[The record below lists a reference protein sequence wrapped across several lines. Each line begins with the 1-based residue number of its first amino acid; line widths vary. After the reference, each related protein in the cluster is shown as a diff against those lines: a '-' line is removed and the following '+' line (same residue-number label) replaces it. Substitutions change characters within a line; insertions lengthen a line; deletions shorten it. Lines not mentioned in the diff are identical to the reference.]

1 MSETLFPIVESE
13 AKIEPAPVKGEPR
26 LLVPNRAQIELRPVD
41 LESLVPM
48 DHPVRAVWEFVESLD
63 LSPLYGKVQA
73 VEGGAGRPAIDP
85 RIYLALWLYATIEGV
100 GSARALERLT
110 RQHDAYR
117 WILGGVSVNHHSLSD
132 FRVQHAEYL
141 DGVLTHSVAVLM
153 AQDLVQLNRVTQ
165 GIRTPVYAK
174 AEFFNPGGSVK
185 DRIGLA
191 MIEAAEREGRLK
203 PGGLVVEATSG
214 NTGVGLALAAA
225 VKGYRCIF
233 TMPDKM
239 SQEKAR
245 LLRALGAEVI
255 ITPTAVPP
263 DHPDNYIM
271 KGRAIAAA
279 HPNAIFADQHYNPV
293 NPDVHYRT
301 TGPEIWEQTAGR
313 ITHFVCAPGT
323 GGTVSGAG
331 RFLKEQRPTIRVIG
345 GDPVGSIYSDYARTR
360 RKSEGS
366 PYKVE
371 GIGGDKIPTS
381 LHWDVIDEW
390 ITVSDKDAMLLVR
403 RLAKEEGLFAG
414 GSTGVNVV
422 AALEVARRVNDPE
435 ALVVTVLADTGERYL
450 SKVFNDEWLRE
461 NQILDAER
469 VSVAQLLEARN
480 SGAPPLISV
489 PPTATVRQA
498 LNLMSTYN
506 VSQLPVLDGGDGVG
520 AVAEPVLMARALEE
534 PVTLDRPVQEVMDAP
549 FPVVDADLPVERLT
563 TLLSRETP
571 AALVRREGKIAGIVT
586 RYDVLHQLAG
596 IR

>member
-1 MSETLFPIVESE
+1 MPPHTKPYANVLETI
-13 AKIEPAPVKGEPR
+13 G
-26 LLVPNRAQIELRPVD
+26 
-41 LESLVPM
+41 
-48 DHPVRAVWEFVESLD
+48 WT
-63 LSPLYGKVQA
+63 PLI
-73 VEGGAGRPAIDP
+73 R
-85 RIYLALWLYATIEGV
+85 
-100 GSARALERLT
+100 
-110 RQHDAYR
+110 
-117 WILGGVSVNHHSLSD
+117 
-132 FRVQHAEYL
+132 
-141 DGVLTHSVAVLM
+141 
-153 AQDLVQLNRVTQ
+153 LNRVTQ

-225 VKGYRCIF
+225 VKGYRCVF

-263 DHPDNYIM
+263 DHPENYIM

-293 NPDVHYRT
+293 NPEVHYRT
-301 TGPEIWEQTAGR
+301 TGPEIWTQTDGKV
-313 ITHFVCAPGT
+313 THFVCAPGT

-331 RFLKEQRPTIRVIG
+331 RYLKERRPAVRVIA
-345 GDPVGSIYSDYARTR
+345 GDPAGSIYAEYARTR
-360 RKSEGS
+360 HQPEGH

-371 GIGGDKIPTS
+371 GIGGDKLPSS
-381 LHWDVIDEW
+381 LHWDVVDEW
-390 ITVSDKDAMLLVR
+390 ITVSDKDAMLMVR
-403 RLAKEEGLFAG
+403 RLAKEEGLLAG
-414 GSTGVNVV
+414 GSTGVNLV
-422 AALEVARRVNDPE
+422 AALDVARRVNDPQ

-461 NQILDAER
+461 NQILEAER
-469 VSVAQLLEARN
+469 VSVAALLAARN

-489 PPTATVRQA
+489 APTATVRQA

-520 AVAEPVLMARALEE
+520 AVAEQVLMARALED
-534 PVTLDRPVQEVMDAP
+534 PATLDQPVQDVMEGP
-549 FPVVDADLPVERLT
+549 YPVVDADLPVERLT

-571 AALVRREGKIAGIVT
+571 AALVRHQGKIAGIVT

>member
-1 MSETLFPIVESE
+1 MPSHAKPYGNILETIGWTP
-13 AKIEPAPVKGEPR
+13 
-26 LLVPNRAQIELRPVD
+26 LVR
-41 LESLVPM
+41 
-48 DHPVRAVWEFVESLD
+48 
-63 LSPLYGKVQA
+63 
-73 VEGGAGRPAIDP
+73 
-85 RIYLALWLYATIEGV
+85 
-100 GSARALERLT
+100 
-110 RQHDAYR
+110 
-117 WILGGVSVNHHSLSD
+117 
-132 FRVQHAEYL
+132 
-141 DGVLTHSVAVLM
+141 
-153 AQDLVQLNRVTQ
+153 LNRVAQ

-203 PGGLVVEATSG
+203 PGGLIVEATSG

-263 DHPDNYIM
+263 DHPENYIV

-293 NPDVHYRT
+293 NPEVHYRT
-301 TGPEIWEQTAGR
+301 TGPELWEQTAGK

-331 RFLKEQRPTIRVIG
+331 RFLKEKNPRVRVIA
-345 GDPVGSIYSDYARTR
+345 GDPVGSIYTEYARTR
-360 RKSEGS
+360 QKTEGA

-371 GIGGDKIPTS
+371 GIGGDKLPTS

-390 ITVSDKDAMLLVR
+390 ITVSDKDAILMVR
-403 RLAKEEGLFAG
+403 RLAKEEALFAG

-422 AALEVARRVNDPE
+422 AALDVARRVNDPQ

-461 NQILDAER
+461 NQILEAER
-469 VSVAQLLEARN
+469 VSVGELLEARN

-489 PPTATVRQA
+489 APTATVRQA

-506 VSQLPVLDGGDGVG
+506 VSQLPVLDVGDGVG
-520 AVAEPVLMARALEE
+520 AVSEQGLMARALEH
-534 PVTLDRPVQEVMDAP
+534 PATLDQPVQDVMDAP

-571 AALVRREGKIAGIVT
+571 AALVRREGKITGIVT

-596 IR
+596 IQ

>member
-1 MSETLFPIVESE
+1 
-13 AKIEPAPVKGEPR
+13 
-26 LLVPNRAQIELRPVD
+26 
-41 LESLVPM
+41 
-48 DHPVRAVWEFVESLD
+48 
-63 LSPLYGKVQA
+63 
-73 VEGGAGRPAIDP
+73 
-85 RIYLALWLYATIEGV
+85 
-100 GSARALERLT
+100 
-110 RQHDAYR
+110 
-117 WILGGVSVNHHSLSD
+117 
-132 FRVQHAEYL
+132 
-141 DGVLTHSVAVLM
+141 M
-153 AQDLVQLNRVTQ
+153 AQHTKPYDNVLETIGWTPLIRLNKVAR

-191 MIEAAEREGRLK
+191 MIEAAERAGKLK
-203 PGGLVVEATSG
+203 PGGLIVEATSG
-214 NTGVGLALAAA
+214 NTGVGLAIAAA

-279 HPNAIFADQHYNPV
+279 HDNAIFADQHYNPV
-293 NPDVHYRT
+293 NPQVHYQT
-301 TGPEIWEQTAGR
+301 TGPEIWEQTGGK

-331 RFLKEQRPTIRVIG
+331 KYLKEQNAKIRVVA
-345 GDPVGSIYSDYARTR
+345 GDPVGSIYSEYAKTHQ
-360 RKSEGS
+360 KGEGA

-381 LHWDVIDEW
+381 LHWDVIDDW
-390 ITVSDKDAMLLVR
+390 VVVSDKDAMQMAR
-403 RLAKEEGLFAG
+403 RLSKEEGLFVG

-422 AALEVARRVNDPE
+422 AALDVARRLDDPK

-450 SKVFNDEWLRE
+450 SKVYNEEWLRE
-461 NQILDAER
+461 NQLVDDERPTVGRLVAAKKGDAPA
-469 VSVAQLLEARN
+469 VIHVAPEA
-480 SGAPPLISV
+480 S
-489 PPTATVRQA
+489 VRQA

-506 VSQLPVLDGGDGVG
+506 ISQLPVMDGEDGVG
-520 AVAEPVLMARALEE
+520 AVSEQALMARAIGQ
-534 PVTLDRPVQEVMDAP
+534 PKTLDSPVQDVMDPP
-549 FPVVDADLPVERLT
+549 FPVVDAESPVALLT
-563 TLLSRETP
+563 TLLSRTTP
-571 AALVRREGKIAGIVT
+571 AALVRRNGKVVGIVT
-586 RYDVLHQLAG
+586 RYDLLHQLAG